1 MNTPIPRRT
10 LTASMMAGAAALG
23 TAGLAQ
29 AAPSPAPAADRTSA
43 ARPALPT
50 IVLVHGAFV
59 DASSWSPVVRLLL
72 RQGHRVMV
80 PPNPLRGVAADA
92 AYLRGVVDGV
102 DGPVLLAGHSYGGS
116 VISRAAVGSA
126 KVEGL
131 VYIAA
136 FVPDVGESA
145 AELSGKY
152 PGSSLAETTV
162 TRTYPLPGGGTGEEL
177 LIRQDLFRHQF
188 AAGVPRTTAATM
200 AAGQR
205 PITVA
210 ALNEKATAAAWKTVP
225 TWYLIATEDRNIPP
239 RAQRWMAT
247 RAKARTV
254 TVHAPH
260 AVTVSDPRAVA
271 DLLDKAAR
279 SRAGH

>member
-1 MNTPIPRRT
+1 MNTPISRRT
-10 LTASMMAGAAALG
+10 MTASMVAGAAALG
-23 TAGLAQ
+23 TTGIAQ
-29 AAPSPAPAADRTSA
+29 AAPAPAPAADRTSA

-59 DASSWSPVVRLLL
+59 DASSWAPVVRRLL
-72 RQGHRVMV
+72 RRGHRVVV

-92 AYLRGVVDGV
+92 AHIRSVVDSV

-126 KVEGL
+126 QVKGL
-131 VYIAA
+131 VYVAA
-136 FVPDVGESA
+136 FVPDAGESA

-152 PGSSLAETTV
+152 PGSSLADTTV
-162 TRTYPLPGGGTGEEL
+162 SQTYPLTGGGTGDEL
-177 LIRQDLFRHQF
+177 VIRQDLFRHQF
-188 AAGVPRTTAATM
+188 AAGVPRTTADTM

-210 ALNEKATAAAWKTVP
+210 ALNEKATAAAWKTLP

-247 RAKARTV
+247 RAKAHTV
-254 TVHAPH
+254 AVHAPH
-260 AVTVSDPRAVA
+260 AVTVSAPRAVA

-279 SRAGH
+279 TCAGR